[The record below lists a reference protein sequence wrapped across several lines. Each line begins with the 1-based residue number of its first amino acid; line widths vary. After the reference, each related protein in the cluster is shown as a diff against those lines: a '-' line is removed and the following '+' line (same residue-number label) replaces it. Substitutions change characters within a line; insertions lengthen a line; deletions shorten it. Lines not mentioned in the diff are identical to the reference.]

1 MEPQISKQDAPV
13 SKSKKKSKAK
23 RKGKST
29 SEVIEEESVDELLE
43 RLALQNAGNASTSE
57 SATAAGND
65 PRDYNFL
72 VTK

>member
-1 MEPQISKQDAPV
+1 M

-43 RLALQNAGNASTSE
+43 RLALENEGNASTSE

-65 PRDYNFL
+65 PS
-72 VTK
+72 